1 MDHLL
6 RAASDGSSR
15 QMSAAV
21 TMSAVCGRSPSQP
34 TSHQEEISTIN
45 VGPDISMCTI
55 CCDEIREYVFSC
67 GHCYSCHDCAEKLLA
82 SVPMNKCSY
91 CKQDVTSIRKITM
104 SDDQKNSEHY
114 YKCITPDCFNVATTI
129 ASCPPINEDDSGYH
143 LTHCNKCYANSIK
156 NYKKMKQTHTCFCG
170 NEIKEFKGNVK
181 FP

>member
-34 TSHQEEISTIN
+34 TSHQEESN
-45 VGPDISMCTI
+45 QVGPDISMCTI

-114 YKCITPDCFNVATTI
+114 YKCITSDCFNVATTI
-129 ASCPPINEDDSGYH
+129 ANCPPINEDDNGYH
-143 LTHCNKCYANSIK
+143 LTHCYKCYKSSIK
-156 NYKKMKQTHTCFCG
+156 NYKKMKQTQNCFCG